1 MIVCCGVDMRE
12 GDILFEGLG
21 FHVSHYET
29 SGTKHSP
36 ATQVLI
42 SVRRSMA
49 KVDYYLYVMPDV
61 VIYRTACQDW
71 TLDTA
76 TTIIA
81 TAANHE

>member
-1 MIVCCGVDMRE
+1 
-12 GDILFEGLG
+12 
-21 FHVSHYET
+21 
-29 SGTKHSP
+29 
-36 ATQVLI
+36 
-42 SVRRSMA
+42 MA

-61 VIYRTACQDW
+61 VIYRTECQDW